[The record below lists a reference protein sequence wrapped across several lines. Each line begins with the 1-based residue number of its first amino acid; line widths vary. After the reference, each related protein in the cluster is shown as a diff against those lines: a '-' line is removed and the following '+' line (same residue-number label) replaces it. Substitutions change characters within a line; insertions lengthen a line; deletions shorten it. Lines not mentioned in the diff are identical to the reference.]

1 MKRPRCLAPL
11 LALCLAAPGL
21 ARAQSPDAS
30 ALSDASAPASD
41 ASAAAT
47 GTGPV
52 STEGCTTDPLPADRA
67 PTLTAVIE
75 PAQPRVGDRV
85 LIRYQFR
92 FRDRDRVEFSPD
104 IVAYQ
109 QPTLEL
115 DYARDQPARERRAVP
130 DGDGWLRTEV
140 LVAVQPFRPGEV
152 SIRPQQARIHTGDE
166 IARIC
171 TAPVRFRVQSAF
183 GNASHPMPRDITEP
197 ADVRRD
203 ALYLRHVALGLDAAF
218 VLVLGTL
225 GVSAWRRARPKVL
238 PPPPPPRHPAL
249 VATEAL
255 DAIASGDLLARGL
268 TKDYYDAISDI
279 VRRYLGGMRGFDAIE
294 MTSDELLARLRGDP
308 LPGVTQVEVAR
319 LLSEC
324 DLVKFA
330 NYTPTH
336 EECDEVLA
344 LAQSLVR
351 RGLPGTTAAPAPRTG
366 GPA

>member
-1 MKRPRCLAPL
+1 MSRHPALLAVLLAALAP
-11 LALCLAAPGL
+11 
-21 ARAQSPDAS
+21 ARAWAQSPDANVP
-30 ALSDASAPASD
+30 ADASVAPAVGGPTPT
-41 ASAAAT
+41 AAT
-47 GTGPV
+47 GPL
-52 STEGCTTDPLPADRA
+52 STEGCTSDPLPADRA
-67 PTLTAVIE
+67 PTLTALIE

-85 LIRYQFR
+85 LIRYRFR

-109 QPTLEL
+109 QPTIEL
-115 DYARDQPARERRAVP
+115 DYARDQPARARQGVP
-130 DGDGWLRTEV
+130 DGDGWLQSEV
-140 LVAVQPFRPGEV
+140 LVAVQPFRAGEV

-171 TAPVRFRVQSAF
+171 TPPVRFRVQSAF

-203 ALYLRHVALGLDAAF
+203 ALYLRHIALGLNGAF
-218 VLVLGTL
+218 ALVLITL
-225 GVSAWRRARPKVL
+225 GLSAWRRGRPV
-238 PPPPPPRHPAL
+238 PVVPPPPPRHPAL
-249 VATEAL
+249 VAHEAL
-255 DAIASGDLLARGL
+255 EAIAQGDLLARGL

-294 MTSDELLARLRGDP
+294 MTSDELLAQLRANP
-308 LPGVTQVEVAR
+308 LPGVTHVEVAR

-330 NYTPTH
+330 NHTPTH

-344 LAQSLVR
+344 MALGLVR
-351 RGLPGTTAAPAPRTG
+351 RGLPAATSATPRPG